1 MFVVLFTCLI
11 PCSLTSLENPLEKH
25 VDVLCNAV
33 KHSSLLL
40 SAEDR
45 LCVLTGAGAGTR
57 RGHPTRQRQGEAG
70 VMDDDMG
77 GAPHTS
83 CPMGDS
89 LSVDACVSGI
99 TLI

>member
-1 MFVVLFTCLI
+1 MLVVLFTCLI
-11 PCSLTSLENPLEKH
+11 PYSLISLQPLEKY

-33 KHSSLLL
+33 KHNSLLL

-45 LCVLTGAGAGTR
+45 LCMLTGAGAGTR
-57 RGHPTRQRQGEAG
+57 GGHLPQTAAG
-70 VMDDDMG
+70 RSSSLRDDMG

-99 TLI
+99 ISI